1 MRKRLQLA
9 LLLALL
15 AFTSCDGETVFKG
28 LLWGMQQIAGEGY
41 LPSQE
46 LMELGQFE
54 GVEVQMSQAYG
65 DGEQQ
70 SFIELRL
77 FNGKS
82 RQLMLDEE
90 NTARRCAELYVTE
103 YSKSKAYENI
113 KVSLI
118 FQDPLEPEN
127 YSIRE
132 YIFPTSDLLE

>member
-1 MRKRLQLA
+1 MKKIHQLA
-9 LLLALL
+9 LLLPLL
-15 AFTSCDGETVFKG
+15 VCSSCDGETVFKG

-46 LMELGQFE
+46 LMDLGGFE

-65 DGEQQ
+65 EDAQE

-77 FNGKS
+77 INGRS
-82 RQLMLDEE
+82 RQLLLDEE

-103 YSKSKAYENI
+103 YSKSKAYDSI
-113 KVSLI
+113 KISLI
-118 FQDPLEPEN
+118 FQDPLQPEN